1 MLKDDCLR
9 RHPLQISD
17 FRYKTRCRCGW
28 WCRSICWWEA
38 IMHEGFPLGRPSE
51 IGKPRD
57 IRCCPVLHPV
67 CCSGLIGVT
76 PWSLEIPTPCAHRV
90 GNAWEDWRS
99 WDKSDSQWKI
109 SDAKLEAESVKNI
122 RERYQ
127 WKISDATTQP
137 YAISYY
143 LPCLPNLWSSFASTA
158 GSRPPTKCK
167 IMQRHLPLQSINQNQ
182 SSLRWNSH
190 DDRKRNRARQT
201 VVLSMTMGVASLF

>member
-1 MLKDDCLR
+1 MLKADCLR

-38 IMHEGFPLGRPSE
+38 IMHEGFPFGRPSE

-57 IRCCPVLHPV
+57 IRCCPALHPV

-99 WDKSDSQWKI
+99 RDKSDSQWKI
-109 SDAKLEAESVKNI
+109 SDA
-122 RERYQ
+122 RYQ
-127 WKISDATTQP
+127 T
-137 YAISYY
+137 
-143 LPCLPNLWSSFASTA
+143 
-158 GSRPPTKCK
+158 GSRVSEKYQKDIRCQNSAIYTILLSPMSAQSLEQFCQHCWVSTSHK
-167 IMQRHLPLQSINQNQ
+167 MQNIAT
-182 SSLRWNSH
+182 SSSSAVN
-190 DDRKRNRARQT
+190 
-201 VVLSMTMGVASLF
+201 

>member
-1 MLKDDCLR
+1 MPMRMVMPQHLLMRSNNAWRLPIRKAIWDRQTERYQML
-9 RHPLQISD
+9 
-17 FRYKTRCRCGW
+17 
-28 WCRSICWWEA
+28 
-38 IMHEGFPLGRPSE
+38 
-51 IGKPRD
+51 
-57 IRCCPVLHPV
+57 PVLHPV

-137 YAISYY
+137 YALSYY

-167 IMQRHLPLQSINQNQ
+167 ILQRHLPLQSINQNQ
-182 SSLRWNSH
+182 SSLRRNSH
-190 DDRKRNRARQT
+190 DRKQNRARQT
-201 VVLSMTMGVASLF
+201 DSMTMGVASLF